1 MIWAII
7 SLALGGIL
15 KGATGA
21 GTPVLAV
28 PVMAMF
34 FGVDVAIVTMLIPNL
49 VNNFWQ
55 GWQFRES
62 LMPRRFMVVFN
73 IAGMVGVVIGTWL
86 LVSLSPKILLLMV
99 AFGVFSFIAFRLARP
114 GWQVPERLHQMLAA
128 PVGVLS
134 GILQGA
140 AGVSAPVSITFLNA
154 MRLTR
159 PVFIGTISWFFAW
172 MTVAQLPAL
181 ALSGVLTWERL
192 GYSLGALALISAFMP
207 LGGKIG
213 KRVSRETFDKALLTL
228 LFLISVKI
236 VVDALRAGAA

>member
-7 SLALGGIL
+7 SLAIGGIL

-21 GTPVLAV
+21 GTPILAV

-34 FGVDVAIVTMLIPNL
+34 FGVDVAVVVMLIPNL

-62 LMPRRFMVVFN
+62 MMPRRFMIVFT
-73 IAGMVGVVIGTWL
+73 IAGMVGVVLGTWL
-86 LVSLSPKILLLMV
+86 LVSLSPTILLLLV
-99 AFGVFSFIAFRLARP
+99 AFGVFSYITFRLARP
-114 GWQVPERLHQMLAA
+114 GWRVPERLHQPLAM

-140 AGVSAPVSITFLNA
+140 SGVSAPVSITFLNA
-154 MRLTR
+154 LGLTR

-192 GYSLGALALISAFMP
+192 GYSMAALALISAFMP
-207 LGGKIG
+207 VGGMIG
-213 KRVSRETFDKALLTL
+213 RRVSREAFDKALLVL
-228 LFLISVKI
+228 LFVIAVKI
-236 VVDALRAGAA
+236 VFDALRTGVV

>member
-1 MIWAII
+1 MIWALI
-7 SLALGGIL
+7 SLAIGGIL

-34 FGVDVAIVTMLIPNL
+34 FGVDVAVVTMLIPNL

-55 GWQFRES
+55 GWQYRDS
-62 LMPRRFMVVFN
+62 VMPRRFMVVFVV
-73 IAGMVGVVIGTWL
+73 AGMVGVVIGTWL
-86 LVSLSPKILLLMV
+86 LVSLSPTILMLMV
-99 AFGVFSFIAFRLARP
+99 AFGVFSYIAFRLARP
-114 GWQVPERLHQMLAA
+114 EWQVPERLHQVLAT
-128 PVGVLS
+128 PVGVMS
-134 GILQGA
+134 GVLQGA
-140 AGVSAPVSITFLNA
+140 SGVSAPVSITFLNA

-181 ALSGVLTWERL
+181 ALSGVLTWERM

-207 LGGKIG
+207 VGGMIG
-213 KRVSRETFDKALLTL
+213 KRISRETFDRALLAL
-228 LFLISVKI
+228 LFLIAVKI
-236 VVDALRAGAA
+236 VVDALRAGIV

>member
-7 SLALGGIL
+7 SLAIGGIL

-21 GTPVLAV
+21 GTPILAV

-34 FGVDVAIVTMLIPNL
+34 FGVDVAVVTMLIPNL

-55 GWQFRES
+55 GWQFRTS
-62 LMPRRFMVVFN
+62 MLPRRFMVVFN
-73 IAGMVGVVIGTWL
+73 LAGMVGVVAGTWL
-86 LVSLSPKILLLMV
+86 LVSLSPTILLLLV
-99 AFGVFSFIAFRLARP
+99 AFGVFSYIAFRLARP
-114 GWQVPERLHQMLAA
+114 GWRVPERMYQPLAT
-128 PVGVLS
+128 PVGVLA

-140 AGVSAPVSITFLNA
+140 SGVSAPVSITFLSA
-154 MRLTR
+154 MGLTR

-172 MTVAQLPAL
+172 MTLAQLPAL

-207 LGGKIG
+207 VGGMIG
-213 KRVSRETFDKALLTL
+213 RRVSRETFDKALLTL
-228 LFLISVKI
+228 LFLIAVKI
-236 VVDALRAGAA
+236 VFDALRAGIV

>member
-7 SLALGGIL
+7 SLAIGGIL

-34 FGVDVAIVTMLIPNL
+34 FGVDVAVVVMLIPNL

-55 GWQFRES
+55 GWHFRRTT
-62 LMPRRFMVVFN
+62 MPRRFMIVFN
-73 IAGMVGVVIGTWL
+73 IAGMVGVVFGTWL
-86 LVSLSPKILLLMV
+86 LVSLSPTILLLLV

-114 GWQVPERLHQMLAA
+114 DWRVPQRLHQPMSA

-134 GILQGA
+134 GMLQGA
-140 AGVSAPVSITFLNA
+140 SGVSAPVSITFLNA
-154 MRLTR
+154 LGLERQ
-159 PVFIGTISWFFAW
+159 VFIGTISWFFAW

-192 GYSLGALALISAFMP
+192 GYSLGALALISSFMP
-207 LGGKIG
+207 VGEAIG
-213 KRVSRETFDKALLTL
+213 KRVSRQTFDKALLVL
-228 LFLISVKI
+228 LFLIAVKI
-236 VVDALRAGAA
+236 VFDALRSGIV